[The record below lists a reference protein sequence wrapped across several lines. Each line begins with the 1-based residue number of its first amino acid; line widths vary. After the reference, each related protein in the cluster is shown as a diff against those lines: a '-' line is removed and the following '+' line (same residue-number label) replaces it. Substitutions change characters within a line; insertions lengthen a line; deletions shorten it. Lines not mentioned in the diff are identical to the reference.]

1 MSKQYET
8 GNAKNVAN
16 LQKLIEQVTV
26 YTAYNPPVDNLKIVN
41 LNTLYT
47 NSLNAVTSK
56 NSFGESSQH
65 INATALFFLA
75 IKSAVEKNESIN
87 LSV

>member
-47 NSLNAVTSK
+47 NSLNAVTEVEEKRNANK
-56 NSFGESSQH
+56 NAIHTRQQAYLNLKSTSTRI
-65 INATALFFLA
+65 INQL
-75 IKSAVEKNESIN
+75 K
-87 LSV
+87 